1 MNILKKPLVSV
12 IVPVYNVEGYLDECL
27 NSIKQQTYKYLE
39 IIVVEDCSTD
49 RSMTVLQAHL
59 ADTRFKL
66 IPHHK
71 NSGISAARNTGIEA
85 ATGDYLMF
93 VDSDDIID
101 TRLVAT
107 CVNCAETTDADLV
120 TYGFTRF
127 SDGIDSTE
135 QLDFPN
141 DSALIPNKK
150 VGDEYFSLENF
161 AWLKFIRSKV
171 LQASDIRF
179 LENLYYE
186 DWPFHWH
193 VGLSIKNRYQ
203 LPVDLYFYRQRGTSI
218 TGSKGRELL
227 DIFTVQRH
235 IINLLQQYK
244 TKKLKSVLMSK
255 SRNFNFYV
263 LTFIDSEFL
272 KSALSQVKEVEALMQ
287 KNGYKGAVN
296 YQSVMVARFAQAP
309 SYIALPTLQLFRHGL
324 HKVILP
330 IVRFS
335 RSRLKNTAVKR

>member
-1 MNILKKPLVSV
+1 MNIPKKPLVSV

-27 NSIKQQTYKYLE
+27 NSIRHQTYTNLE
-39 IIVVEDCSTD
+39 VLLIEDCSTD
-49 RSMTVLQAHL
+49 SSMTVLQAHL
-59 ADTRFKL
+59 SDTRLKL
-66 IPHHK
+66 IQHHK
-71 NSGISAARNTGIEA
+71 NSGVSAARNTGIEA

-101 TRLVAT
+101 TRLVAA
-107 CVNCAETTDADLV
+107 CLNCAVTTNADLV

-127 SDGIDSTE
+127 SDGIDSIE

-141 DSALIPNKK
+141 DSVLIPNK
-150 VGDEYFSLENF
+150 VGEEYFSLDDF

-171 LQASDIRF
+171 LKASGIRF
-179 LENLYYE
+179 LANLYYE

-193 VGLSIKNRYQ
+193 LGLSIKNRYQ
-203 LPVDLYFYRQRGTSI
+203 LTAALYFYRQRGTSI
-218 TGSKGRELL
+218 ISSKGRELL

-272 KSALSQVKEVEALMQ
+272 KPALSQVKEVETLMQ
-287 KNGYKGAVN
+287 KNGYKSAAN
-296 YQSVMVARFAQAP
+296 YQSVVVATLAQAP
-309 SYIALPTLQLFRHGL
+309 SYIALPTLKLLRYGL
-324 HKVILP
+324 HKMILP
-330 IVRFS
+330 IFRFS
-335 RSRLKNTAVKR
+335 RSRLKDTAVKR

>member
-1 MNILKKPLVSV
+1 MNTLKKPLVSV

-39 IIVVEDCSTD
+39 IIVIEDCSTD
-49 RSMTVLQAHL
+49 SSMMVLQAHL

-66 IPHHK
+66 IQHKK
-71 NSGISAARNTGIEA
+71 NSGVSAARNTGIEA

-101 TRLVAT
+101 TRLIAT
-107 CVNCAETTDADLV
+107 CVDCAETTNADLV

-135 QLDFPN
+135 SLDFPN
-141 DSALIPNKK
+141 DSVLIPNK

-161 AWLKFIRSKV
+161 AWLKFIRSNILKT
-171 LQASDIRF
+171 SRIRF

-193 VGLSIKNRYQ
+193 VGLSTKNRYQ
-203 LPVDLYFYRQRGTSI
+203 LPVDFYFYRQRGTSI

-227 DIFTVQRH
+227 DIFTVQRY

-244 TKKLKSVLMSK
+244 TNKLKSVLMSK

-263 LTFIDSEFL
+263 LTFIDAEFL
-272 KSALSQVKEVEALMQ
+272 RSALSQVKEVEALMQ
-287 KNGYKGAVN
+287 KNGYKSAVN
-296 YQSVMVARFAQAP
+296 YQSVVVTTLAQAP
-309 SYIALPTLQLFRHGL
+309 SYIALPTLQLLRHGL
-324 HKVILP
+324 HKMILP

-335 RSRLKNTAVKR
+335 RSRLKTTAVKR

>member
-1 MNILKKPLVSV
+1 MNISKKPLVSV

-27 NSIKQQTYKYLE
+27 NSIKQQTYTNLE
-39 IIVVEDCSTD
+39 ILLIEDCSTD

-59 ADTRFKL
+59 TDTRFKL

-107 CVNCAETTDADLV
+107 CVNCAETTDADLI

-127 SDGIDSTE
+127 SDGIDPIE

-141 DSALIPNKK
+141 DPALIENK

-171 LQASDIRF
+171 LQASDTRF

-193 VGLSIKNRYQ
+193 GGLSIKNRYQ
-203 LPVDLYFYRQRGTSI
+203 
-218 TGSKGRELL
+218 
-227 DIFTVQRH
+227 
-235 IINLLQQYK
+235 
-244 TKKLKSVLMSK
+244 
-255 SRNFNFYV
+255 
-263 LTFIDSEFL
+263 
-272 KSALSQVKEVEALMQ
+272 
-287 KNGYKGAVN
+287 
-296 YQSVMVARFAQAP
+296 
-309 SYIALPTLQLFRHGL
+309 
-324 HKVILP
+324 
-330 IVRFS
+330 
-335 RSRLKNTAVKR
+335 